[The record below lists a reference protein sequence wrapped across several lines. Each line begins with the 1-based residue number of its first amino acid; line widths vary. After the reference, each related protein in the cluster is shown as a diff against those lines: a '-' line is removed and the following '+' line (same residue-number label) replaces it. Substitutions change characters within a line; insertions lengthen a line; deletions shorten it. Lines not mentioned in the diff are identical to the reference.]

1 MAKGDKINICV
12 LQGSEGKSLYVN
24 DYRVSGSKLWGG
36 GKIIFE
42 ADVTKDELYQV
53 LGISTDK
60 I

>member
-24 DYRVSGSKLWGG
+24 DYRVSGSKPWGG

-42 ADVTKDELYQV
+42 ADVTKDELCQA
-53 LGISTDK
+53 LGITMDN

>member
-12 LQGSEGKSLYVN
+12 LQGLEGKSLYIN
-24 DYRVSGSKLWGG
+24 DYRVSGPKPWGG

-42 ADVTKDELYQV
+42 ADVTKDELCQA
-53 LGISTDK
+53 LGITMDN